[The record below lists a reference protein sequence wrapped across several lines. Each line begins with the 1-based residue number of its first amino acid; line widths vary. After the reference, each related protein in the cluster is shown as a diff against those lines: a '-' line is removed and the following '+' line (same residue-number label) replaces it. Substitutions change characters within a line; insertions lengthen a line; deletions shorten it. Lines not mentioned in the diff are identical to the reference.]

1 MGRTYSTAMRWV
13 CLQSWPRD
21 WMRLIDVMRDER
33 INTPWLWGENVPVTL
48 KEAEDEAEFLTAI
61 RKLPKD
67 EFESVGKALDLINN
81 EKTESEAMAI
91 LGQCIEGVISRAKA
105 FKEIDTLW
113 SCPR

>member
-1 MGRTYSTAMRWV
+1 MY
-13 CLQSWPRD
+13 QF
-21 WMRLIDVMRDER
+21 
-33 INTPWLWGENVPVTL
+33 TL

-91 LGQCIEGVISRAKA
+91 LGQCIEGIISRAKA